1 MVAPLITALVPPSAP
16 IGAAALTLTVV
27 GDAFVAGDVIVF
39 NGGDEATTMVS
50 ATQLSTLVKPFVS
63 TSPGDYPVEV
73 RRSSEVSNAIDFTL
87 TAADL
92 SYGSL
97 LLQQLSGVL
106 TREGTY
112 EALRQAS
119 DNDVATIRREWQ
131 AWKRPEVHGVG
142 ADYAFTTEAIRAEM
156 ARRGIPY

>member
-1 MVAPLITALVPPSAP
+1 MVAPVITALVPPSAP

-27 GDAFVAGDVIVF
+27 GDAFLPGDVVTF
-39 NGGDEATTMVS
+39 NGGDEATVMVS
-50 ATQLSTLVKPFVS
+50 ATQLTTQVKPFVS
-63 TSPGDYPVEV
+63 TTPGDYPVAV
-73 RRSSEVSNAIDFTL
+73 RRGVEVSNAIDFTL
-87 TAADL
+87 GAADL

-112 EALRQAS
+112 AALAAAS
-119 DNDVATIRREWQ
+119 DDDVATIRREWQ
-131 AWKRPEVHGVG
+131 AWKRPEVSGTV

-156 ARRGIPY
+156 ARRGIPF

>member
-27 GDAFVAGDVIVF
+27 GDAFVEGDVITF
-39 NGGDEATTMVS
+39 NGGDEPTAFVS
-50 ATQLSTLVKPFVS
+50 DTQLTTQVKPFVS
-63 TSPGDYPVEV
+63 TSPGDYPVTV
-73 RRSSEVSNAIDFTL
+73 RRGAEASNAIDFTFG
-87 TAADL
+87 AADPT
-92 SYGSL
+92 YGSL

-112 EALRQAS
+112 AALAAAS
-119 DNDVATIRREWQ
+119 DHDVATIRREWQ
-131 AWKRPEVHGVG
+131 DWKRPEVSGTV